1 MGVFSQLRRFFR
13 TDGPEVVDYEAQP
26 QYMGND
32 APVGEREYAATGT
45 DGPNPAVLRRVGPGA
60 AFSEPNHYKLQQSYD
75 SLLQTVQELRSALDG
90 QRQRQ
95 EEMLSRLGTL
105 PHAVETLPQTSKMQ
119 AEMLQVI
126 NDQLAMHSARQR
138 RIGEMSAGLAGGGK
152 DYGEMLRGIR
162 EQIETGNEIDRQ
174 LVESFNRFSIMIDR
188 LQVANH
194 HAVECLGQ
202 VRDSCAISAMQMH
215 EWVEKTR
222 VRGTWMLNGAFA
234 MALIAFLIAM
244 FMLIQHL

>member
-1 MGVFSQLRRFFR
+1 MGVFSQFRRFFR
-13 TDGPEVVDYEAQP
+13 TSGPEMVDYEAYP
-26 QYMGND
+26 QFTGTD
-32 APVGEREYAATGT
+32 SAAGATEYGATGT

-60 AFSEPNHYKLQQSYD
+60 AFVEPNHYKLQQSYD
-75 SLLQTVQELRSALDG
+75 SLLQTVQELRATLDG

-126 NDQLAMHSARQR
+126 NDQLAMHSERQR
-138 RIGEMSAGLAGGGK
+138 RIAEISAGLAGTTK
-152 DYGEMLRGIR
+152 DHGEILRIIR

-188 LQVANH
+188 LQMANQ

-215 EWVEKTR
+215 EWVEKSR

-234 MALIAFLIAM
+234 MALIAFLIAV
-244 FMLIQHL
+244 FVLIQHL

>member
-13 TDGPEVVDYEAQP
+13 TSGPEVIDYEAYP
-26 QYMGND
+26 QYAEND
-32 APVGEREYAATGT
+32 SPATASEYAATGT

-60 AFSEPNHYKLQQSYD
+60 VFSEPNHYKLQQSYD

-126 NDQLAMHSARQR
+126 NDQLAMHSERQR
-138 RIGEMSAGLAGGGK
+138 RIREISAGLAGATK
-152 DYGEMLRGIR
+152 DHSEMLRTIR

-188 LQVANH
+188 LQAANH
-194 HAVECLGQ
+194 HAVECLSQ
-202 VRDSCAISAMQMH
+202 VRDTCAVSAMQMH
-215 EWVEKTR
+215 EWVEKSR

-234 MALIAFLIAM
+234 MALIAFLIAV
-244 FMLIQHL
+244 FVLIQHL